1 MSPSDNL
8 PRRFARI
15 YTAAITDV
23 MDEMGLRRQ
32 TLPATIQPLS
42 AGMRTAGYA
51 FTVRGRA
58 HSGSPRERDQTLRRF
73 LGMLAAVPAESVL
86 VLAAHD
92 NVAAHFGE
100 LSAAW
105 FRARKVRGAVIDGA
119 TRDAA
124 AIMRMAFP
132 TRAQPEAVTAREASR
147 RTCTAERPNTV
158 ATSRPMTMSGHGERV
173 TATAPA
179 ATSTAALPITS
190 FREQIQADRILMSSP
205 RRRQRSARHA
215 RFATNASVPTA
226 PITSTVGVRPCAI
239 FSATWTSTPTPNAAM
254 MIPLSS
260 AARACQTRPRPMT

>member
-8 PRRFARI
+8 PSRFARI

-42 AGMRTAGYA
+42 GGMRTAGYA

-58 HSGSPRERDQTLRRF
+58 HAGSPRERDQTLRRF
-73 LGMLAAVPAESVL
+73 LAMLGAVPAESVL

-124 AIMRMAFP
+124 AIIRMAFP
-132 TRAQPEAVTAREASR
+132 TFVRYRTPQDSVPRWRVSDWGQPVTIGS
-147 RTCTAERPNTV
+147 V
-158 ATSRPMTMSGHGERV
+158 RV
-173 TATAPA
+173 
-179 ATSTAALPITS
+179 SLGDLVVGDLDGVVI
-190 FREQIQADRILMSSP
+190 IP
-205 RRRQRSARHA
+205 RRAAHEVLRRCEKLVGTENRVRSA
-215 RFATNASVPTA
+215 
-226 PITSTVGVRPCAI
+226 VRRGM
-239 FSATWTSTPTPNAAM
+239 TPLAAYQKFG
-254 MIPLSS
+254 SF
-260 AARACQTRPRPMT
+260 

>member
-42 AGMRTAGYA
+42 GGMRTAGYA

-58 HSGSPRERDQTLRRF
+58 HAGSPRERDQTLRRF
-73 LGMLAAVPAESVL
+73 LAMLGAVPAESVL

-124 AIMRMAFP
+124 AIIRMAFP
-132 TRAQPEAVTAREASR
+132 TFVRYRTPQDSVPRWRVSDWGQPVTIGS
-147 RTCTAERPNTV
+147 V
-158 ATSRPMTMSGHGERV
+158 RV
-173 TATAPA
+173 
-179 ATSTAALPITS
+179 SLGDLVVGDLDGVVI
-190 FREQIQADRILMSSP
+190 IP
-205 RRRQRSARHA
+205 RRAAHEVLRRCEKLVGTENRVRSA
-215 RFATNASVPTA
+215 
-226 PITSTVGVRPCAI
+226 VRRGM
-239 FSATWTSTPTPNAAM
+239 TPLAAYQKFG
-254 MIPLSS
+254 SF
-260 AARACQTRPRPMT
+260 